1 MVKITFEIVNPIS
14 ALGKKIATRKIEKI
28 NAKID
33 KLNSQKSKLES
44 KFFNDSKKV
53 DSDKVTE
60 ATEKIEQQTKQMSK
74 DDVSKKFGNKIIF
87 AKNERNNFLH
97 ADKGNIDEFIK
108 YAKSTKF
115 FVVSKDPNNPKQFR
129 VFHNRATL
137 NGLAIAHAKKNGWEI
152 SQ

>member
-1 MVKITFEIVNPIS
+1 MT
-14 ALGKKIATRKIEKI
+14 KIAWQLNFGFLKIQVEK
-28 NAKID
+28 NTEK
-33 KLNSQKSKLES
+33 KSVESQTVES
-44 KFFNDSKKV
+44 E
-53 DSDKVTE
+53 KVTE

>member
-1 MVKITFEIVNPIS
+1 MVKIEIEIKNPFKGMIENRK
-14 ALGKKIATRKIEKI
+14 ARKEAIKKIKKM
-28 NAKID
+28 NASEIAQIG
-33 KLNSQKSKLES
+33 LTTT
-44 KFFNDSKKV
+44 KKV
-53 DSDKVTE
+53 ESEKVTE

-115 FVVSKDPNNPKQFR
+115 FVVSKDPKNPKQFR

>member
-1 MVKITFEIVNPIS
+1 MT
-14 ALGKKIATRKIEKI
+14 KIAWQLNFGFLKIQVEK
-28 NAKID
+28 NTEK
-33 KLNSQKSKLES
+33 KSVESQTVES
-44 KFFNDSKKV
+44 E
-53 DSDKVTE
+53 KVTE

-115 FVVSKDPNNPKQFR
+115 FVVSKDPKNPKQFR